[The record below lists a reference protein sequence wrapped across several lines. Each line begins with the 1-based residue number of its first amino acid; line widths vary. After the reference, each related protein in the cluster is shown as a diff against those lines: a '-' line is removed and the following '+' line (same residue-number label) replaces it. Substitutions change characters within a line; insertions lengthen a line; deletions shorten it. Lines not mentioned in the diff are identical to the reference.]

1 MFTLY
6 SKVGCNHCAAIE
18 KVFKTKDIPFEKK
31 LLNVDFSREDFIN
44 KFGNTTFPRILK
56 EDALIGGAKETVIY
70 LKENGLV

>member
-6 SKVGCNHCAAIE
+6 SKVGCSHCVAIE

-31 LLNVDFSREDFIN
+31 ILNVDFSREDFIN

-56 EDALIGGAKETVIY
+56 EDALIGGAKETVVY